1 MRTVDSTPVESI
13 WLMSYMKVRIAA
25 APKEMLLDE
34 IAEWLKAMADPTRLR
49 ILHSMQNGEKC
60 VTDLLEGMECSQ
72 ANVSKHLAI
81 LRKGGLVDCRREG
94 SSVYYRIA
102 DPAVYEICG
111 TVCDSLQRDLAD
123 RQEGLARGRAE
134 FQNKLQAKGQAS
146 GRGRA
151 R

>member
-1 MRTVDSTPVESI
+1 MKART
-13 WLMSYMKVRIAA
+13 AA

-49 ILHSMQNGEKC
+49 ILHAMQKGEKC

-81 LRKGGLVDCRREG
+81 LRKAGLVDCRREG

-102 DPAVYEICG
+102 DPAVYDICG

-123 RQEGLARGRAE
+123 RQAGLARGRAE
-134 FQNKLQAKGQAS
+134 FQSK

>member
-1 MRTVDSTPVESI
+1 MTPVDSALGESI
-13 WLMSYMKVRIAA
+13 WLKSYMRARIDA
-25 APKEMLLDE
+25 APAKEMLLDE

-49 ILHSMQNGEKC
+49 ILHAMQKGEKC

-81 LRKGGLVDCRREG
+81 LRKAGLVECRREG

-111 TVCDSLQRDLAD
+111 TVCDSLQRDLSD
-123 RQEGLARGRAE
+123 RQAGLARGRAA
-134 FQNKLQAKGQAS
+134 FGPKSLARGH
-146 GRGRA
+146 GRPR
-151 R
+151 

>member
-1 MRTVDSTPVESI
+1 MAVDTTPAESI
-13 WLMSYMKVRIAA
+13 WLQSYMSFRAA
-25 APKEMLLDE
+25 VAQPKEMLLDE

-49 ILHSMQNGEKC
+49 ILHAMQNGEKC

-81 LRKGGLVDCRREG
+81 LRKAGLVDCRREG

-111 TVCDSLQRDLAD
+111 SVCDSLQQQLAG
-123 RQEGLARGRAE
+123 RQAGLARGRAE
-134 FQNKLQAKGQAS
+134 FATKLQAKGH
-146 GRGRA
+146 GKA

>member
-1 MRTVDSTPVESI
+1 MTSVDSTQAESI
-13 WLMSYMKVRIAA
+13 WLMGYMKARAA
-25 APKEMLLDE
+25 TAPKEMLLDE

-49 ILHSMQNGEKC
+49 VLHAMQNGEKC

-81 LRKGGLVDCRREG
+81 LRKAGLVDCRREG

-123 RQEGLARGRAE
+123 RQAGLEQGRAQ
-134 FQNKLQAKGQAS
+134 FPHKA
-146 GRGRA
+146 GRR
-151 R
+151 

>member
-1 MRTVDSTPVESI
+1 MTVDSAPVESI
-13 WLMSYMKVRIAA
+13 WLQSYMSTHTKA
-25 APKEMLLDE
+25 APAKEMLLDE

-49 ILHSMQNGEKC
+49 ILHAMQNGEKC

-81 LRKGGLVDCRREG
+81 LRKAGLVDCRREG

-102 DPAVYEICG
+102 DQAVYEICG
-111 TVCDSLQRDLAD
+111 TVCDSLQHQLAG
-123 RQEGLARGRAE
+123 RQAGLARGRAE
-134 FQNKLQAKGQAS
+134 FQSK
-146 GRGRA
+146 GRGKA

>member
-1 MRTVDSTPVESI
+1 MAVDSTPAESI
-13 WLMSYMKVRIAA
+13 WLQSYMIARA
-25 APKEMLLDE
+25 AVAQPKEMLLDE

-49 ILHSMQNGEKC
+49 ILHAMQNGEKC

-81 LRKGGLVDCRREG
+81 LRKAGLVDCRREG

-102 DPAVYEICG
+102 DQAVYEICG
-111 TVCDSLQRDLAD
+111 TVCDSLQHQLAG
-123 RQEGLARGRAE
+123 RQAGLARGRAE
-134 FQNKLQAKGQAS
+134 FQSK
-146 GRGRA
+146 GRGKA

>member
-1 MRTVDSTPVESI
+1 MPVDTPPAETLWS
-13 WLMSYMKVRIAA
+13 MGYMVARAA
-25 APKEMLLDE
+25 AAPPKEMLLDE

-49 ILHSMQNGEKC
+49 ILHALQQGEKC

-81 LRKGGLVDCRREG
+81 LRKSGLVECRREG

-102 DPAVYEICG
+102 DPAVYDICG

-123 RQEGLARGRAE
+123 RQAGLARGRAE
-134 FQNKLQAKGQAS
+134 FQGKGS
-146 GRGRA
+146 GKGR
-151 R
+151 

>member
-1 MRTVDSTPVESI
+1 MI
-13 WLMSYMKVRIAA
+13 VRAA
-25 APKEMLLDE
+25 LAQPKEMLLDE

-49 ILHSMQNGEKC
+49 ILHAMQKGEKC

-81 LRKGGLVDCRREG
+81 LRKAGLVDCRREG

-102 DPAVYEICG
+102 DQAVYEICG
-111 TVCDSLQRDLAD
+111 TVCDSLQHQLAG
-123 RQEGLARGRAE
+123 RQAGLAKGRAE
-134 FQNKLQAKGQAS
+134 FQTKLQAKGQ
-146 GRGRA
+146 GKA